1 MESSLDELRPAVY
14 GRLRTLP
21 VMTVMSALRVGKVVL
36 PHPGAVAQNSL
47 PGASSEKS
55 ESAKPKKTGPN
66 DDYKA

>member
-1 MESSLDELRPAVY
+1 
-14 GRLRTLP
+14 
-21 VMTVMSALRVGKVVL
+21 MTVMSALRVGKVVL